1 MMYQLEQLICSELLF
16 LIMHFLSEVCFQ
28 LQQLQQQLQQQQ
40 HSNSVAGKKY
50 RFIKNKLI
58 TTN

>member
-28 LQQLQQQLQQQQ
+28 LQQLQQQLQQQ

-50 RFIKNKLI
+50 IFIKNKLI
-58 TTN
+58 TTK

>member
-40 HSNSVAGKKY
+40 HSNSVAGKKIHIY
-50 RFIKNKLI
+50 
-58 TTN
+58 